1 MVKYILQGLKTQ
13 FCWLLVILLFSAVTV
28 QAETEKGE
36 KIMTISEGSTVSI
49 EYTLTLE
56 DKEVVDTNKGGQP
69 LTFVYGSKQIIPGL
83 EKEMAGL
90 HIGDSKQVTV
100 QPEEAYGPVLEQAI
114 IEVDKERLP
123 AEARQVGAHVQ
134 SQSPEG
140 QVVRGQVTAL
150 QDDKATID
158 FNHPLAGKTLYFDV
172 KVLDIQ

>member
-1 MVKYILQGLKTQ
+1 MMKYMQQGLKIQ
-13 FCWLLVILLFSAVTV
+13 FCWLLVILFSAVTL

-36 KIMTISEGSTVSI
+36 KTMTISEGSTVSI

-83 EKEMAGL
+83 EKEMVGMQ
-90 HIGDSKQVTV
+90 IGESKQVIV
-100 QPEEAYGPVLEQAI
+100 QPEEGYGPVLEQAI
-114 IEVDKERLP
+114 IEVGKEQLP
-123 AEARQVGAHVQ
+123 ADAWEVGAHVQ
-134 SQSPEG
+134 SQSPGG

-158 FNHPLAGKTLYFDV
+158 FNHPLAGKTLFFDV